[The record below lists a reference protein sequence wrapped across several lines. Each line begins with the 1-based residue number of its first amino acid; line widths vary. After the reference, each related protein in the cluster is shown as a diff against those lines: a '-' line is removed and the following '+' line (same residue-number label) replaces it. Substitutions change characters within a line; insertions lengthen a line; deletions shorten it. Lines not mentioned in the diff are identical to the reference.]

1 MNRPTGQQAKALT
14 QGEKDAHAR
23 EIDLTYAA
31 LRHTADIIPD
41 VLPPTAGVGTMTK
54 GYFPQLGRDAV
65 GVSEACSTA
74 VGHCKTSNAKTTTQ
88 GSIAL
93 YSTPTLALKALRR
106 SVELKAA
113 DQLRKIDRLI
123 EQHADVGN

>member
-1 MNRPTGQQAKALT
+1 MNRPAARKAKALT
-14 QGEKDAHAR
+14 QAEQDAHAR
-23 EIDLTYAA
+23 ETDLTHAA
-31 LRHTADIIPD
+31 LMHTADIDPD
-41 VLPPTAGVGTMTK
+41 VLPPTAGSGQMTK
-54 GYFPQLGRDAV
+54 GYLPQLGRDAV
-65 GVSEACSTA
+65 GVFEACSTSI
-74 VGHCKTSNAKTTTQ
+74 GHCKTSNTKTTSQ

-123 EQHADVGN
+123 EQQADSGN

>member
-1 MNRPTGQQAKALT
+1 MNRPAARKAKALT
-14 QGEKDAHAR
+14 QAEQDAHAR
-23 EIDLTYAA
+23 EIDLTNAA
-31 LRHTADIIPD
+31 LMHTADIDPD
-41 VLPPTAGVGTMTK
+41 VLPPTAGSGQMTK
-54 GYFPQLGRDAV
+54 GYFPHFV
-65 GVSEACSTA
+65 GDVVSVSEACSSA
-74 VGHCKTSNAKTTTQ
+74 TSHSKSSSTLTSTL

-123 EQHADVGN
+123 EQQSDSGN